1 MNLKRVTKMDNEL
14 SGVLLVNKHKGV
26 TSHDI
31 VFKIRKLYGT
41 KKVGHTG
48 TLDPLATGVLP
59 VLIGRSAKAAEYL
72 LSENKKYIAE
82 IKLGI
87 VTDTEDITGNILEK
101 TDTLPTE
108 NEFFMACEQ
117 FIGNIKQVPP
127 MYSALKVNGQKLVDL
142 ARRGIE
148 IERQAREITIFS
160 IIPETIDE
168 KEGLYRIEVDCS
180 KGTYIRTLCAD
191 IGKRLGCGATM
202 TELQRTKSGDFEL
215 KNAYTIDELEKMS
228 KEERE
233 SLLLPP
239 EELFLEAPS
248 VSFSEFY
255 TRLFKSGCEIYQKK
269 IGTHFDVGTFLRVY
283 ENGEFLALA
292 EVREFEDGTAIKSI
306 KFFKI

>member
-1 MNLKRVTKMDNEL
+1 MDKEL
-14 SGVLLVNKHKGV
+14 SGVILVNKHKGV

-31 VFKIRKLYGT
+31 VFKIRRLYGT

-59 VLIGRSAKAAEYL
+59 VLVGRTAKAAEYL

-87 VTDTEDITGNILEK
+87 TTDTEDITGNILSK
-101 TDTLPTE
+101 CDTLPTK
-108 NEFFMACEQ
+108 NDFFDACRKFEGE
-117 FIGNIKQVPP
+117 IMQVPP

-148 IERQAREITIFS
+148 IERTARKITIFS
-160 IIPETIDE
+160 IAPTVISETD
-168 KEGLYRIEVDCS
+168 GLYKIEVTCS
-180 KGTYIRTLCAD
+180 KGTYIRTLCSD
-191 IGKRLGCGATM
+191 IGAFLGCGATM
-202 TELQRTKSGDFEL
+202 TELQRTKSGDFSLE
-215 KNAYTIDELEKMS
+215 NAYTIDELEKMT
-228 KEERE
+228 EDERA

-239 EELFLEAPS
+239 EELFKEAMPLT
-248 VSFSEFY
+248 FSEFY

-269 IGTHFDVGTFLRVY
+269 IGTHFPLDTYLRIY
-283 ENGEFLALA
+283 ENGEFIALA
-292 EVREFEDGTAIKSI
+292 KVMDFTDGSAIKSI

>member
-1 MNLKRVTKMDNEL
+1 MDNEL

-87 VTDTEDITGNILEK
+87 TTDTEDITGNILSK
-101 TDTLPTE
+101 CDTYPTK
-108 NEFFMACEQ
+108 NEFFEACSHFEGE
-117 FIGNIKQVPP
+117 IDQVPP

-142 ARRGIE
+142 ARKGIE
-148 IERQAREITIFS
+148 IERKARKITIYS
-160 IIPETIDE
+160 ITPEVINED
-168 KEGLYRIEVDCS
+168 EGLYRIEVACS

-191 IGKRLGCGATM
+191 IGAFLGCGATM
-202 TELQRTKSGDFEL
+202 KELQRTQSGDFKLE
-215 KNAYTIDELEKMS
+215 NAHTIDELEKMTVEE
-228 KEERE
+228 KEC
-233 SLLLPP
+233 LLLPP
-239 EELFLEAPS
+239 EELFLEAEAI
-248 VSFSEFY
+248 SFSEFY

-269 IGTHFDVGTFLRVY
+269 IGTHFPVGTYLRVY
-283 ENGEFLALA
+283 EGNEFLALA
-292 EVREFEDGTAIKSI
+292 QVSDYENGTAIKSV